1 MGDHLIKRFKGNYS
15 ATFALY
21 YSRKRQLKNIKHMKS
36 GLFFLLL
43 SLTSLNL
50 LAQPPTLVV
59 SGKIT
64 GIVQDS
70 VSNQG
75 VEFATVALLDPATQ
89 KPINGE
95 VCDDKGKFTLS
106 RIPAGNYIVS
116 ISFIGYSTKTINVQ
130 VTEKKNEIDLG
141 NVKLSPSAK

>member
-1 MGDHLIKRFKGNYS
+1 
-15 ATFALY
+15 
-21 YSRKRQLKNIKHMKS
+21 MKPS
-36 GLFFLLL
+36 LFILFFSLM
-43 SLTSLNL
+43 SLTA
-50 LAQPPTLVV
+50 LAQPPALELT

-70 VSNQG
+70 TNNQG

-106 RIPAGNYIVS
+106 KIPAGNYIVS
-116 ISFIGYSTKTINVQ
+116 VSFIGYATKNIKVQ
-130 VTEKKNEIDLG
+130 LTDKKNEINLG
-141 NVKLSPSAK
+141 NIKLRPSVI